1 MSFLTVSES
10 SHPFS
15 TWKSQA
21 IFSIG
26 FFWTLRGGRKSPLR
40 PLAQVAPSMYKGRLL
55 LWLRA
60 IRYPLNPLAAQ
71 LGSLLQK
78 RRPASALPFG
88 PWFDAWHGQH
98 WPFSVG
104 SFGKSWSLVCSIWK
118 INDAMHFD
126 GRNVEQVTETS
137 APCSI
142 LSIVT
147 TLFCFCWRVDFPCS
161 ILSSSIL
168 QCKECLRG
176 KRAHQFSKSHL
187 ENDFQTISVVHSEIA
202 NAMSEPN
209 YCTCDSV
216 WCTHKTEA
224 CLVFFF
230 WFWHPCFPY
239 SCFIIFHVFYCFF
252 LHVSVWFPCRVH
264 QATGVLQWA
273 PCRKQPSLWANRAEL
288 PMRKIP
294 IFVGQKCKSQ
304 VLQPLFALKQSGPSF
319 FFTKSWFHVVS
330 LEVQLGELLNMS
342 GNKDSK

>member
-60 IRYPLNPLAAQ
+60 IRYPLNPLAAK

-104 SFGKSWSLVCSIWK
+104 AFGKSWSLVCSIWK

-147 TLFCFCWRVDFPCS
+147 TLFCFCWR
-161 ILSSSIL
+161 LL
-168 QCKECLRG
+168 
-176 KRAHQFSKSHL
+176 
-187 ENDFQTISVVHSEIA
+187 IS
-202 NAMSEPN
+202 MSN
-209 YCTCDSV
+209 
-216 WCTHKTEA
+216 
-224 CLVFFF
+224 
-230 WFWHPCFPY
+230 
-239 SCFIIFHVFYCFF
+239 
-252 LHVSVWFPCRVH
+252 
-264 QATGVLQWA
+264 
-273 PCRKQPSLWANRAEL
+273 
-288 PMRKIP
+288 
-294 IFVGQKCKSQ
+294 
-304 VLQPLFALKQSGPSF
+304 SF
-319 FFTKSWFHVVS
+319 FFNSSVQGMFEGQTCTSVQQVS
-330 LEVQLGELLNMS
+330 LGKWLSNNFGGSQWNRKRNEWAKLLHLWLSLMHS
-342 GNKDSK
+342 